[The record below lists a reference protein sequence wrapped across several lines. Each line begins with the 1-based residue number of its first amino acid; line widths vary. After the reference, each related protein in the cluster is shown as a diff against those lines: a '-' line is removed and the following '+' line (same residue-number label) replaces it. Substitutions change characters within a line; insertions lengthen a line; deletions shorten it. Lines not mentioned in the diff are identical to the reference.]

1 MKCCDVRTNSLKQ
14 YHGECMKN
22 SVERM
27 HVDVGAERLKGLK
40 HFLLQRAISVI
51 ANHLSWFFKQS
62 IPHRTKEDCS
72 DLPAHYVRYFGGED
86 LQKADF

>member
-1 MKCCDVRTNSLKQ
+1 
-14 YHGECMKN
+14 MKN
-22 SVERM
+22 SVEKM
-27 HVDVGAERLKGLK
+27 HIDVGAERLKGLK

-51 ANHLSWFFKQS
+51 ANHSSWFFKQS

-72 DLPAHYVRYFGGED
+72 DLPAHYMRHFGGED

>member
-1 MKCCDVRTNSLKQ
+1 
-14 YHGECMKN
+14 MKN
-22 SVERM
+22 SVEKM

-40 HFLLQRAISVI
+40 HSLLRPAISVI

-62 IPHRTKEDCS
+62 IPHRTKKDSS
-72 DLPAHYVRYFGGED
+72 DLPAHYMRHFGGED